1 MESMMATSSKQKLAY
16 QKDYNARP
24 EETAKRVKNNAARRD
39 AIKTGKA
46 KVGDGKD
53 VAHKQ
58 SLENGGGNGKGNTK
72 VQDRSTNRAWRKG
85 SGSYNPDK

>member
-1 MESMMATSSKQKLAY
+1 MATSSKQKLAY

-24 EETAKRVKNNAARRD
+24 EETAKRVKNNAARRE
-39 AIKTGKA
+39 AIKDGKA

-53 VAHKQ
+53 VAHKK
-58 SLENGGGNGKGNTK
+58 SLENGGTNMKGNTTM
-72 VQDRSTNRAWRKG
+72 QDQKTNRGWRRG